1 MALPQVTNSLL
12 LEQVAIR
19 LGSTQILSNV
29 TAEIQQGE
37 FIGIFGPNGAG
48 KSTLANCILGLLPL
62 TTGKISV
69 FGHPAGQINH
79 LIGYMPQFRANLAST
94 ALSAFSVVAAVAHGN
109 HWGLPWHGKALKKEV
124 LEVLELAGAME
135 YAHRP
140 FTVLSGGQKHHIALA
155 QALLGKPRLLILDEP
170 LASLDPRNQM
180 RLVQCVKEIRASTG
194 ATILFITHDIN
205 PLLGIM
211 DRVLYL
217 AGGNAALGS
226 VDSILTSEALS
237 SLYRTE
243 MHVIRAE
250 GRIFIVAAE
259 GNVTETARH
268 A

>member
-1 MALPQVTNSLL
+1 MVSPRVTDELSLAH
-12 LEQVAIR
+12 VGVC
-19 LGSTQILSNV
+19 LGGTQILTNV
-29 TAEIQQGE
+29 TAEIQAGE

-69 FGHPAGQINH
+69 FGKPARRGNQ
-79 LIGYMPQFRANLAST
+79 LIGYMPQFRSHLEST
-94 ALSAFSVVAAVAHGN
+94 ALSAFSVVAAAARGN
-109 HWGLPWHGKALKKEV
+109 CWGLPWYGKELKNEV
-124 LEVLELAGAME
+124 LECLKLAGAID

-140 FTVLSGGQKHHIALA
+140 FAILSGGEKSRIALA

-170 LASLDPRNQM
+170 LASLDPCNQM
-180 RLVQCVKEIRASTG
+180 RLVQCVRQIQTTTG
-194 ATILFITHDIN
+194 TTILFITHDIN

-211 DRVLYL
+211 NRVLYV
-217 AGGNAALGS
+217 AGGNAALGT
-226 VDSILTSEALS
+226 VDSVLTSASLS

-243 MHVIRAE
+243 IHVIRAE
-250 GRIFIVAAE
+250 GRIFVVAAE